1 VVPLSYVALAR
12 QDAVAAGINPD
23 LFERQIEEESGFN
36 PDVVSPAGAIGIA
49 QFMPGT
55 AAEEGINP
63 YDPVQSLNAAAS
75 FMANLSSRYGGDY
88 AKALAAYN
96 AGPGNVDYAISMG
109 GSNWFAYL
117 PAETQSYLNVILY

>member
-1 VVPLSYVALAR
+1 VAPLSYVTLAR
-12 QDAVAAGINPD
+12 QDATAAGINPN
-23 LFERQIEEESGFN
+23 LFVRQIEDESGFN

-63 YDPVQSLNAAAS
+63 YNPVQSLSAAAD
-75 FMANLSSRYGGDY
+75 FMANLSSMYGGDY

-96 AGPGNVDYAISMG
+96 AGPGNVDYAVSMG
-109 GSNWFAYL
+109 GSDWIAYL
-117 PAETQSYLNVILY
+117 PAETQNYLNTILY